1 MSGIGKM
8 LVKHSNVQFPLLV
21 YFVAGADCG
30 QNIEGEVLTLPAA
43 HARAAIDRA
52 GARLDNKG
60 FEAATA
66 AVELVN
72 LYKEAFEK

>member
-1 MSGIGKM
+1 M
-8 LVKHSNVQFPLLV
+8 LVKHSNVHFPLFV

-52 GARLDNKG
+52 GAKSGNKG
-60 FEAATA
+60 AEAMLTV
-66 AVELVN
+66 VEMAQVYRQL
-72 LYKEAFEK
+72 KK